1 MPDLEL
7 ERDRVIQTLCAQYAN
22 DNLTTQELEARF
34 DLAYKAATTA
44 DLQALLTNLP
54 ALPPPGSTRST
65 RPIPAAPA
73 ATPLYSIAPAGEGT
87 PSEKR
92 MLAVM
97 SEVKKIGEWIP
108 ARRNVVWAIMGSA
121 ELDLREAL
129 LSQGEIEIDVTAVMG
144 EVKVI
149 VPPGLRIACDGVAIM
164 GEFKEFHSGGT
175 DDPGAPLVRIHG
187 MALMGSVSVK
197 TRLPGES
204 SLAAW
209 RRRRREQEG

>member
-1 MPDLEL
+1 MPELEL
-7 ERDRVIQTLCAQYAN
+7 ERERVIQTLCAQYAN

-34 DLAYKAATTA
+34 DLAYKAVNAA
-44 DLQALLTNLP
+44 DLEALLANLP
-54 ALPPPGSTRST
+54 ALPPPAATRST
-65 RPIPAAPA
+65 RPIPSAPIS
-73 ATPLYSIAPAGEGT
+73 TPLYSMAPAGGAL
-87 PSEKR
+87 SEKR
-92 MLAVM
+92 TLAVM
-97 SEVKKIGEWIP
+97 SEIKKVGEWVP

-129 LSQGEIEIDVTAVMG
+129 LSQGEIEIEATAIMG

-149 VPPGLRIACDGVAIM
+149 VPPGLRISCDGLAIM
-164 GEFKEFHSGGT
+164 GEFKEFHSAGG

-187 MALMGSVSVK
+187 VALMGSVTVK

-209 RRRRREQEG
+209 RRRKREQRG

>member
-1 MPDLEL
+1 MPDLDV
-7 ERDRVIQTLCAQYAN
+7 ERERVIQTLCAQYAN

-34 DLAYKAATTA
+34 DLAYKAASAA
-44 DLQALLTNLP
+44 DLDALLANLP
-54 ALPPPGSTRST
+54 VLPAPASTRST
-65 RPIPAAPA
+65 RSVPPAPV
-73 ATPLYSIAPAGEGT
+73 ATPFYGVAPAGEA
-87 PSEKR
+87 PREKR
-92 MLAVM
+92 TLAVM
-97 SEVKKIGEWIP
+97 SEIKKVGEWVP

-129 LSQGEIEIDVTAVMG
+129 LSQGEIEIDITAVMG

-164 GEFKEFHSGGT
+164 GEFKELHSAGT
-175 DDPGAPLVRIHG
+175 EDPGAPLVRIHG

-204 SLAAW
+204 GLAAW
-209 RRRRREQEG
+209 RRRKREQRG